1 MIIVPTVGLQT
12 KFDEVELKVAKIKET
27 SRWIQI
33 DVCDG
38 LFTDRKTFELELLK
52 KFKFNTDDV
61 LWDIHLMVKE
71 PINWIEKCVFVG
83 AARIIGQV
91 EMMSDRLEF
100 ITAVKN
106 AGVEAGLGF
115 DVDSNIGDVPD
126 ETDEILI
133 MGRKAGFKKYDFD
146 MKTLEKIEMAL
157 KFEKQIGV
165 DGGVNLDNIDKL
177 EIAGTT
183 IAYSETNYL
192 DLINDR

>member
-1 MIIVPTVGLQT
+1 MIIIPTVGLQT
-12 KFDEVELKVAKIKET
+12 RFDEVEQKVFGVKET

-33 DVCDG
+33 DVSDG
-38 LFTDRKTFELELLK
+38 IMTDRKTFELELLK
-52 KFKFNTDDV
+52 KFKFNTDDI

-71 PINWIEKCVFVG
+71 PINWIEKCIFVG

-106 AGVEAGLGF
+106 AGVEVGLGF
-115 DVDSNIGDVPD
+115 DVDSTVGDVPD

-133 MGRKAGFKKYDFD
+133 MGRKAGFQKHEFD
-146 MKTLEKIEMAL
+146 ISTLEKIKMASR
-157 KFEKQIGV
+157 FEKNIGV
-165 DGGVNLDNIDKL
+165 DGGVSLENIDKL
-177 EIAGTT
+177 EIAGTA